1 MMVIS
6 SSLSM
11 IFNRHRQPISVY
23 LLIVAIYYYHCQISA
38 QLFLPKRPWLLPNR
52 INTTAISNVIAN
64 ISNVS
69 SSSSTGIGQSSSSS
83 TNHCL
88 TPYGTP
94 GECSDI
100 RKCFYL
106 ILDLTILRQSVCFRN
121 LIIPGVCCPIEGVD
135 GIRPFRPTNSTK
147 LPLPSSSINQSPD
160 ASTIVEPIFIP
171 SSSSTT
177 ISTSTSVESTT
188 TTAMTTIST
197 TSKPFQQNRPLWNS
211 KTTTKASFI
220 PSSSTT
226 TTTPKPSSSTTKFPQ
241 SYPPSS
247 GNDTSFPDDICGL
260 AGRDARIVG
269 GEDSLPGPMAL
280 GCNSMKY
287 WCGGAI
293 INQNH
298 IITAAHCLSDQRG
311 QLYPRENLLV
321 KLGVHDLN
329 NDNKHNEMDKQ
340 TFNVI
345 TIMQHPEFKRNGF
358 YNDLCLLRLDR
369 NIRFVPESVW
379 PICLPDLKSSIHSRN
394 LVGYMATVIGWGTT
408 KYGGQQSGRLQ
419 QVSLPVWDNH
429 DCDKRY
435 FQPINQN
442 FLCAGFVEGGKDAC
456 QGDSGSPLMLPDQ
469 DRRWTIIGIVSF
481 GNRCA
486 QAGYPGVYT
495 RVTQY
500 IDWIRSNV

>member
-1 MMVIS
+1 MLIPS
-6 SSLSM
+6 STSL
-11 IFNRHRQPISVY
+11 NRRPISVC
-23 LLIVAIYYYHCQISA
+23 LLIIAICCCHCQISA

-64 ISNVS
+64 ISNVTS
-69 SSSSTGIGQSSSSS
+69 SSSSSLPGAGTSS
-83 TNHCL
+83 NHCL

-94 GECSDI
+94 GECTDI

-121 LIIPGVCCPIEGVD
+121 LIIPGVCCPLEGVD
-135 GIRPFRPTNSTK
+135 GIRPFRPVNSTK
-147 LPLPSSSINQSPD
+147 PSSSSSIVRPPD
-160 ASTIVEPIFIP
+160 TSTVEPIFIP
-171 SSSSTT
+171 SSTTTTSTT
-177 ISTSTSVESTT
+177 TSVTLT
-188 TTAMTTIST
+188 TTAMTTTSTTT

-211 KTTTKASFI
+211 KTTTTTTKA
-220 PSSSTT
+220 PSTHQTTSTT
-226 TTTPKPSSSTTKFPQ
+226 TELPMTTRLPSLYPPLSNDSSSL
-241 SYPPSS
+241 
-247 GNDTSFPDDICGL
+247 FPDDICGL

-269 GEDSLPGPMAL
+269 GEDSLSGQWPWAVAIFLSSKGI
-280 GCNSMKY
+280 SKY
-287 WCGGAI
+287 WCGGAL
-293 INQNH
+293 INRNH

-321 KLGVHDLN
+321 KLGMHDLN
-329 NDNKHNEMDKQ
+329 NNDYEMDRQ
-340 TFNVI
+340 TFNVVSI
-345 TIMQHPEFKRNGF
+345 LQHPEFKRNGF
-358 YNDLCLLRLDR
+358 YNDLCLLRLDHDVR
-369 NIRFVPESVW
+369 LVPESVW
-379 PICLPDLKSSIHSRN
+379 PICLPDTTIRSRN

-408 KYGGQQSGRLQ
+408 KYGGQQSGLLQ

-435 FQPINQN
+435 FQPINKN

-456 QGDSGSPLMLPDQ
+456 QGDSGSPLMLPDNN
-469 DRRWTIIGIVSF
+469 RRWTIIGIVSF

-495 RVTQY
+495 RVTEY